1 MNAPHSP
8 LAGSAPLLPPL
19 SSHAAPGTAPRVK
32 LTDSLGGGVWTPG
45 FGQIVSDLDEPF
57 TRPCD
62 PTPTPDAQW
71 LAVSTHAARLIGQ
84 DAAGLTSS
92 DAWLQVL
99 SGCAAP
105 DHMQP
110 YAAVYAGHQFG
121 GFAPRLG
128 DGRALNLG
136 AINGWELQ
144 LKGAGPTPYA
154 RFADGRAVLRSSIR
168 EFLCS
173 EAMHALGIPTTR
185 ALSLT
190 ISTAPVMRETMETA
204 AVVCRLAPSFVR
216 FGNFEYFT
224 SRGRIDLLE
233 RLVRHVYPEF
243 FSAALLGDAFDAQA
257 QSEACDQA
265 KALPIDQLTIEL
277 LNRVSDRTARLMTQ
291 WMGVGFMHGVMNTDN
306 FSILGLTIDYGPFG
320 FMDAFD
326 ADHICNHSDHSG
338 RYRYQAQPQVG
349 LWNIGRLANAL
360 YPLVG
365 NTDRLEPVLETFK
378 ATYAET
384 MQATLR
390 EKFGLQG
397 TEQSSWNAL
406 LSDFYSLMQE
416 HRIDYTQ
423 AFRALSQP
431 NDTAFLDLVVDR
443 DAVGPWLARYRT
455 AAQESL
461 AVTGRDAETR
471 FAEMRRV
478 NPKYVLRNWIAEE
491 VIRGVRDE
499 GDTAVFE
506 QVFRALQSPFDE
518 HPDCQRYAGPPP
530 DWAQHLSVSCSS

>member
-8 LAGSAPLLPPL
+8 FASSAPLLPPL
-19 SSHAAPGTAPRVK
+19 STHAAPGTAPRVR
-32 LTDSLGGGVWTPG
+32 LAQTLGEGAWTPG
-45 FGQIVSDLDEPF
+45 FGQIVSDTDEPF
-57 TRPCD
+57 VRPCD

-71 LAVSTHAARLIGQ
+71 LAVSADAAGLIGQ
-84 DAAGLTSS
+84 DAARLTSN
-92 DAWLQVL
+92 DDWLKVL

-105 DHMQP
+105 DHIQP

-136 AINGWELQ
+136 AIHGWELQ

-173 EAMHALGIPTTR
+173 EAMYGLGIPTTR

-243 FSAALLGDAFDAQA
+243 FSAALLGDAFDARALSDARDQA
-257 QSEACDQA
+257 QAH
-265 KALPIDQLTIEL
+265 PIDQLSIEL
-277 LNRVSDRTARLMTQ
+277 LNRVSESTARLMAQ

-365 NTDRLEPVLETFK
+365 NADRIMPVLETFK
-378 ATYAET
+378 STYAHS
-384 MQATLR
+384 MQTTLR

-397 TEQSSWNAL
+397 VEQATWDAL

-416 HRIDYTQ
+416 HQIDYTQ
-423 AFRALSQP
+423 AFRALCQS
-431 NDTAFLDLVVDR
+431 DDDAFLNLVLDR
-443 DAVGPWLARYRT
+443 DAVRPWLTRYRE
-455 AAQESL
+455 AVNQSL
-461 AVTGRDAETR
+461 LASGRDADSR
-471 FAEMRRV
+471 LAEMRRI

-491 VIRGVRDE
+491 VIRAVRDE
-499 GDTAVFE
+499 GDTAAFE

-518 HPDCQRYAGPPP
+518 HPDCERYAGPPP

>member
-1 MNAPHSP
+1 MNAPHPPFST
-8 LAGSAPLLPPL
+8 APLLPPL
-19 SSHAAPGTAPRVK
+19 SSHAAPGTAPRV
-32 LTDSLGGGVWTPG
+32 SLAESLPEQAWTKG
-45 FGQIVSDLDEPF
+45 FAQIESDPDEPF
-57 TRPCD
+57 VRPCD
-62 PTPTPDAQW
+62 PSPTPDAQW
-71 LAVSTHAARLIGQ
+71 LAVSTQAARLIGQ
-84 DAAGLTSS
+84 EPAGLTQS
-92 DAWLQVL
+92 DAWLKVL

-105 DHMQP
+105 DHLQP

-136 AINGWELQ
+136 AIHGWELQ

-173 EAMHALGIPTTR
+173 EAMHGLGIPTTR

-190 ISTAPVMRETMETA
+190 ISSEPVVRETMETA

-224 SRGRIDLLE
+224 SRGRVDLLE
-233 RLVRHVYPEF
+233 RLVRHVWPEF
-243 FSAALLGDAFDAQA
+243 FTPAFRGSAFDPHELSEARHQA
-257 QSEACDQA
+257 QT
-265 KALPIDQLTIEL
+265 LPIDQLSIEL
-277 LNRVSDRTARLMTQ
+277 LNCVSEKTARLMAQ

-349 LWNIGRLANAL
+349 LWNIGRLASAL

-365 NTDRLEPVLETFK
+365 NADRLAPALETFK
-378 ATYAET
+378 ATYAQA
-384 MQATLR
+384 MQQILR

-397 TEQSSWNAL
+397 IAQSTWDPL
-406 LSDFYSLMQE
+406 LSEFYQLMQA

-423 AFRALSQP
+423 AFRALSESN
-431 NDTAFLDLVVDR
+431 NDAFLNLVLDR
-443 DAVGPWLARYRT
+443 DAVRPWLARYRE
-455 AAQESL
+455 AAQQSL
-461 AVTGRDAETR
+461 AVTGLDPERRNAQ
-471 FAEMRRV
+471 MREV
-478 NPKYVLRNWIAEE
+478 NPKFVLRNWVAEE

-499 GDTAVFE
+499 GDTSAFE

-518 HPDCQRYAGPPP
+518 HPDCERYAGPPP

>member
-1 MNAPHSP
+1 MNAPHPPFST
-8 LAGSAPLLPPL
+8 APLLPPL
-19 SSHAAPGTAPRVK
+19 SSHAAPGTAPRV
-32 LTDSLGGGVWTPG
+32 SLAESLPEQAWTKG
-45 FGQIVSDLDEPF
+45 FAQIESDPDEPF
-57 TRPCD
+57 VRPCD
-62 PTPTPDAQW
+62 PSPTPDAQW
-71 LAVSTHAARLIGQ
+71 LAVSTQAARLIGQ
-84 DAAGLTSS
+84 EPAGLTQS
-92 DAWLQVL
+92 DAWLKVL

-105 DHMQP
+105 DHLQP

-136 AINGWELQ
+136 AIHGWELQ

-173 EAMHALGIPTTR
+173 EAMHGLGIPTTR

-190 ISTAPVMRETMETA
+190 ISSEPVVRETMETA

-224 SRGRIDLLE
+224 SRGRVDLLE
-233 RLVRHVYPEF
+233 RLVRHVWPEF
-243 FSAALLGDAFDAQA
+243 FTPAFRGSAFDPRELA
-257 QSEACDQA
+257 EAKREA
-265 KALPIDQLTIEL
+265 SALSADELSVQL
-277 LNRVSDRTARLMTQ
+277 LNTVSEKTARLMAQ
-291 WMGVGFMHGVMNTDN
+291 WMGVGFKHGVMNTDN

-349 LWNIGRLANAL
+349 LWNIGRLASAL

-365 NTDRLEPVLETFK
+365 NADRLAAALETFK
-378 ATYAET
+378 ATYAQA
-384 MQATLR
+384 MQQILR

-397 TEQSSWNAL
+397 IAQSTWDPL
-406 LSDFYSLMQE
+406 LSEFYQLMQA

-423 AFRALSQP
+423 AFRALSESN
-431 NDTAFLDLVVDR
+431 NDAFLNLVLDR
-443 DAVGPWLARYRT
+443 DAVRPWLARYRE
-455 AAQESL
+455 AAQQSL
-461 AVTGRDAETR
+461 AVTGLDPERRNAQ
-471 FAEMRRV
+471 MREV
-478 NPKYVLRNWIAEE
+478 NPKFVLRNWVAEE

-499 GDTAVFE
+499 GDTSAFE

-518 HPDCQRYAGPPP
+518 HPDCERYAGPPP

>member
-1 MNAPHSP
+1 MNAPHPPFST
-8 LAGSAPLLPPL
+8 APLLPPL
-19 SSHAAPGTAPRVK
+19 SSHAAPGTAPRV
-32 LTDSLGGGVWTPG
+32 SLAESLPEQAWTKG
-45 FGQIVSDLDEPF
+45 FAQIESDPDEPF
-57 TRPCD
+57 VRPCD
-62 PTPTPDAQW
+62 PSPTPDAQW
-71 LAVSTHAARLIGQ
+71 LAVSTQAARLIGQ
-84 DAAGLTSS
+84 EPAGLTQS
-92 DAWLQVL
+92 DAWLKVL

-105 DHMQP
+105 DHLQP

-136 AINGWELQ
+136 AIHGWELQ

-173 EAMHALGIPTTR
+173 EAMHGLGIPTTR

-190 ISTAPVMRETMETA
+190 ISSEPVVRETMETA

-224 SRGRIDLLE
+224 SRGRVDLLE
-233 RLVRHVYPEF
+233 RLVRHVWPEF
-243 FSAALLGDAFDAQA
+243 FTPAFRGSAFDPRELA
-257 QSEACDQA
+257 EAKREA
-265 KALPIDQLTIEL
+265 SALSADELSVQL
-277 LNRVSDRTARLMTQ
+277 LNTVSEKTARLMAQ

-349 LWNIGRLANAL
+349 LWNIGRLASAL

-365 NTDRLEPVLETFK
+365 NADRLAPALETFK
-378 ATYAET
+378 ATYAQA
-384 MQATLR
+384 MQQILR

-397 TEQSSWNAL
+397 IAQSTWDPL
-406 LSDFYSLMQE
+406 LSEFYQLMQA

-423 AFRALSQP
+423 AFRALSESN
-431 NDTAFLDLVVDR
+431 NDAFLNLVLDR
-443 DAVGPWLARYRT
+443 DAVRPWLARYRE
-455 AAQESL
+455 AAQQSL
-461 AVTGRDAETR
+461 AVTGLDPERRNAQ
-471 FAEMRRV
+471 MREV
-478 NPKYVLRNWIAEE
+478 NPKFVLRNWVAEE

-499 GDTAVFE
+499 GDTSAFE

-518 HPDCQRYAGPPP
+518 HPDCERYAGPPP

>member
-1 MNAPHSP
+1 MNAPHPPFST
-8 LAGSAPLLPPL
+8 APLLPPL
-19 SSHAAPGTAPRVK
+19 SSHAAPGTAPRV
-32 LTDSLGGGVWTPG
+32 SLAESLPEQAWTKG
-45 FGQIVSDLDEPF
+45 FAQIESDPDEPF
-57 TRPCD
+57 VRHCD
-62 PTPTPDAQW
+62 PSPTPDAQW
-71 LAVSTHAARLIGQ
+71 LAVSTQAARLIGQ
-84 DAAGLTSS
+84 EPAGLTQS
-92 DAWLQVL
+92 DAWLKVL

-105 DHMQP
+105 DHLQP

-136 AINGWELQ
+136 AIHGWELQ

-173 EAMHALGIPTTR
+173 EAMHGLGIPTTR

-190 ISTAPVMRETMETA
+190 ISSEPVVRETMETA

-224 SRGRIDLLE
+224 SRGRVDLLE
-233 RLVRHVYPEF
+233 RLVRHVWPEF
-243 FSAALLGDAFDAQA
+243 FTPAFRGSAFDPRELA
-257 QSEACDQA
+257 EAKREA
-265 KALPIDQLTIEL
+265 SALSADELSVQL
-277 LNRVSDRTARLMTQ
+277 LNTVSEKTARLMAQ

-349 LWNIGRLANAL
+349 LWNIGRLASAL

-365 NTDRLEPVLETFK
+365 NADRLAAALETFK
-378 ATYAET
+378 ATYAQA
-384 MQATLR
+384 MQQILR

-397 TEQSSWNAL
+397 IAQSTWDPL
-406 LSDFYSLMQE
+406 LSEFYQLMQA

-423 AFRALSQP
+423 AFRALSESN
-431 NDTAFLDLVVDR
+431 NDAFLNLVLDR
-443 DAVGPWLARYRT
+443 DAVRPWLARYRES
-455 AAQESL
+455 AQQSL
-461 AVTGRDAETR
+461 AVTGLDPERRNAQ
-471 FAEMRRV
+471 MREV
-478 NPKYVLRNWIAEE
+478 NPKFVLRNWVAEE

-499 GDTAVFE
+499 GDTTAFE

-518 HPDCQRYAGPPP
+518 HPDCERYAGPPP